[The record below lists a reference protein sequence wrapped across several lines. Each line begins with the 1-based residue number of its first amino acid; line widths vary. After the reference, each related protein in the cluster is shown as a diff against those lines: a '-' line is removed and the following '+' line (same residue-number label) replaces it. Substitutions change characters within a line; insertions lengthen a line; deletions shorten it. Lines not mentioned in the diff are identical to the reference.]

1 MFVSKLK
8 SRFAAYRNNPA
19 NSSPAIV
26 EIKKRFGKHE
36 TNKNI
41 DITVPTTVSNSN
53 SPLLNGSSPNQKAE

>member
-26 EIKKRFGKHE
+26 EIKKRFGKDK
-36 TNKNI
+36 TNKNNTSTI
-41 DITVPTTVSNSN
+41 DSF
-53 SPLLNGSSPNQKAE
+53 